1 MRIKKHFVKDLE
13 SKRYMFEL
21 QKRC

>member
-1 MRIKKHFVKDLE
+1 VKDLD

-21 QKRC
+21 RKRC